1 MLDQYKKGDAPV
13 EQADMPN
20 IASLNSL
27 AKKQPVAPAA
37 TVNQAASQKRQS
49 RYNSQNRAP
58 IQPPA
63 AAKVAPKKTGG
74 AKPNAPLGV
83 RR

>member
-37 TVNQAASQKRQS
+37 PVNRAASQKRQS
-49 RYNSQNRAP
+49 RYNS
-58 IQPPA
+58 
-63 AAKVAPKKTGG
+63 
-74 AKPNAPLGV
+74 
-83 RR
+83 